1 MVLPTLI
8 HQLAIQ
14 LLTDFCAQRTPPDV
28 RDHVRVEFVI
38 TGTKATIIERRPDFR
53 DPGREWSERK
63 VAVLEY
69 DTKART
75 WALFAFNRNSQRMP
89 YQRTAPTADLTSL
102 IAEVE
107 SDPTHVFW
115 G

>member
-1 MVLPTLI
+1 MALQPLI
-8 HQLAIQ
+8 RQLATQ

-38 TGTKATIIERRPDFR
+38 TGTKA
-53 DPGREWSERK
+53 
-63 VAVLEY
+63 
-69 DTKART
+69 RT

-89 YQRTAPTADLTSL
+89 YQRTSPTADLTAL